1 MSINEEYYQQGQA
14 AFVTGQKCSYSP
26 SSARGIAWGN
36 GYNDALLLET
46 LFEEDEVDQ
55 APTMEEAL
63 NATIVD
69 SCECDPCECDEEES

>member
-26 SSARGIAWGN
+26 SSARGIAWSN

-46 LFEEDEVDQ
+46 LFEEGEEDYT
-55 APTMEEAL
+55 PTLEEAQ
-63 NATIVD
+63 NAVVV
-69 SCECDPCECDEEES
+69 DPCECDDEEC